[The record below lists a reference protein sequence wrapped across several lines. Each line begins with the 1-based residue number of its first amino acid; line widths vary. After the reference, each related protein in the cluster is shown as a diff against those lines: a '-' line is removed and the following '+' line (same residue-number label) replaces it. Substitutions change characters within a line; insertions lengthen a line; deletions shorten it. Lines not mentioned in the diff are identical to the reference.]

1 MRKWRATV
9 LFIAGISLTACTH
22 AGIHRAATPTSSAPS
37 RLDSLPACSSITP
50 RAIEP
55 DPDPALDC
63 VLRSRDSAKLTFEVL
78 GTPPLTIKVYEPNGT
93 LSQTFTV
100 PVDKPERTPPLLADL
115 DRDGRDELVV
125 VDNVG
130 SDGDALDVWRV
141 NKDSGKFSRAGQVF
155 GYPDFRITDEGFTAF
170 YAGTGA
176 GSGRVSLY
184 RFVNDKV
191 QDVGSL
197 FVQAADWPDP
207 PDPARAWYTNDN
219 TLCSFNFDDDP
230 PGRAA
235 ARNQALTDAGIDPPT
250 AQDRFCRQ
258 SWVAEI
264 YRKR

>member
-1 MRKWRATV
+1 MKTCYATA
-9 LFIAGISLTACTH
+9 LFVVGIALTACTNG
-22 AGIHRAATPTSSAPS
+22 GIHRTNTSTSPPPS
-37 RLDSLPACSSITP
+37 RLDSLPACSSIKP
-50 RAIEP
+50 QAVEP

-63 VLRSRDSAKLTFEVL
+63 VLRSDDSAKLRFEVL
-78 GTPPLTIKVYEPNGT
+78 GTPPLTIKVYEPNGNLT
-93 LSQTFTV
+93 QTFTV

-125 VDNVG
+125 IDNVG
-130 SDGDALDVWRV
+130 SDGDTLDVWRV
-141 NKDSGKFSRAGQVF
+141 GKDSGKYSRAGQVF

-170 YAGTGA
+170 YASTGA
-176 GSGRVSLY
+176 GSGRVSVY
-184 RFVNDKV
+184 RFVDDKIV
-191 QDVGSL
+191 EVGNM

-230 PGRAA
+230 PGRVA

-250 AQDRFCRQ
+250 AQDRFCKQ

-264 YRKR
+264 YRPR